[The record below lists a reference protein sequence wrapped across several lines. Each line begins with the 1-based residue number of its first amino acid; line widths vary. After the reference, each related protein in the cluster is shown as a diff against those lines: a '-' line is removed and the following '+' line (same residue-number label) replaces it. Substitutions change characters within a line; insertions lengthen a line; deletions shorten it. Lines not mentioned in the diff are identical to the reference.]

1 MKCGN
6 SVEYW
11 TLHLNWSYLE
21 INEKNVFIY
30 LELEL
35 AKERCKYVLLRMW
48 IYYEKHTVYAYPHWY
63 KESQKWALFLL
74 APLRLYEPTPF
85 VGELWSNKPESRP
98 YQSWEK
104 NEHPNDCISAFL
116 GHMHVLVMALWLK
129 FVKRSYQIWPKR
141 NRWSRDQAERCHNT
155 IHASR

>member
-48 IYYEKHTVYAYPHWY
+48 IYYEKRTVYAYPHWY
-63 KESQKWALFLL
+63 KKSQKWALFLL
-74 APLRLYEPTPF
+74 APLRLYEPTLF

-104 NEHPNDCISAFL
+104 NEHPNDCISGEYACISYGTLIKTREAFIPNL
-116 GHMHVLVMALWLK
+116 A
-129 FVKRSYQIWPKR
+129 
-141 NRWSRDQAERCHNT
+141 QAEPLKPRPGW
-155 IHASR
+155 AMS